1 MVYRGKRRKKK
12 KEREIARGTEV
23 ILSPRSPHTRLQ
35 VDSVNA
41 SAGENAGSATLLYR
55 ASLLFFS
62 FFIRSLDINIYTHPP
77 VAPREIHVYLSWRIE
92 RGVTRAP

>member
-1 MVYRGKRRKKK
+1 MVYRGKRRK
-12 KEREIARGTEV
+12 ERDCARHGGYIVAAFSNAT
-23 ILSPRSPHTRLQ
+23 HAFN
-35 VDSVNA
+35 SVNA

-55 ASLLFFS
+55 ASPFFLFFY
-62 FFIRSLDINIYTHPP
+62 SLSRHKYIYAPP